1 MSELLTE
8 PAAPAVSPTAA
19 THRLDNALVWLM
31 ALACGLV
38 VANIYYNQPL
48 LAAIGR
54 TFHISDSRASLLATA
69 TQVGY
74 TLSMLLVVP
83 LGDMLERKRLLL
95 LLLLGV
101 AACLGLAAWAPTFA
115 VLAGASVLVGL
126 CSAVPQ
132 LLLPMAA
139 HLAPEA
145 DRGRIVGRIMSGL
158 LIGILASR
166 TLSGYVGAHLGWR
179 AMFAMA
185 AGLMLALL
193 GLLAWRLP
201 RDQPQ
206 FAGSYGA
213 LMKSLGTL
221 VRTLPALRRSAL
233 VGGLLFAAFSVF
245 WTTLAFFLEGP
256 HYRYGSDVAGFFGLI
271 GAVGALAA
279 PLAGKAAD
287 TRGPDFAI
295 GVGTLL
301 ALAAYA
307 VLGLGGYHLVRL
319 GAGRRSARRGRA
331 GGPHLQPNQ
340 GILAGARGP
349 QPPQHG
355 VHDRLLHRRL
365 AGLGGRRLRLDA
377 LRLARRVRA
386 GGRLRGGGLAGEP
399 LLRPLSRRPL
409 LRFFAPRPHDAGGR
423 VFRRPPACCKPDS
436 NHCCAGIPANDKRAG
451 GPKAARPHRA
461 TRCGK

>member
-1 MSELLTE
+1 
-8 PAAPAVSPTAA
+8 
-19 THRLDNALVWLM
+19 M
-31 ALACGLV
+31 ALTCGLV

-54 TFHISDSRASLLATA
+54 TFHLSDSSASLVATA

-74 TLSMLLVVP
+74 TLGMVFVVP
-83 LGDMLERKRLLL
+83 LGDMLERKRLILMM
-95 LLLLGV
+95 LLGA
-101 AACLGLAAWAPTFA
+101 AACLGLAGFAPSFA
-115 VLAGASVLVGL
+115 LLAGASILVGI

-145 DRGRIVGRIMSGL
+145 DRGRIVGRVMSGL

-179 AMFAMA
+179 AMFEIA

-201 RDQPQ
+201 QDRPN
-206 FAGSYGA
+206 FAGSYGS
-213 LMKSLGTL
+213 LMKSLLTL
-221 VRTLPALRRSAL
+221 ACTLPALRRSAL

-256 HYRYGSDVAGFFGLI
+256 TYGYGSDVAGFFGLI

-295 GVGTLL
+295 SISILL
-301 ALAAYA
+301 ALVSYA
-307 VLGLGGYHLVRL
+307 ILGLGGYHL
-319 GAGRRSARRGRA
+319 
-331 GGPHLQPNQ
+331 
-340 GILAGARGP
+340 
-349 QPPQHG
+349 
-355 VHDRLLHRRL
+355 
-365 AGLGGRRLRLDA
+365 AGLVLGVIVLDVGVQSAHISNQTKVFSLVPEARSRLNTVYMTGYFTGGSIGSVA
-377 LRLARRVRA
+377 
-386 GGRLRGGGLAGEP
+386 GGLAWTHFGWAGVC
-399 LLRPLSRRPL
+399 LLGAAFTAGAWLVSR
-409 LRFFAPRPHDAGGR
+409 FYAM
-423 VFRRPPACCKPDS
+423 KS
-436 NHCCAGIPANDKRAG
+436 
-451 GPKAARPHRA
+451 
-461 TRCGK
+461 